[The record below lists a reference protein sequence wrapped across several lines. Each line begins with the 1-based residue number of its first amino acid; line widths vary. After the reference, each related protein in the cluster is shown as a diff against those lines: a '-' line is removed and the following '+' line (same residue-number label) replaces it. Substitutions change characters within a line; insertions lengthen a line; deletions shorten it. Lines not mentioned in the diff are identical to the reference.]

1 MTFPTA
7 RPRAVYVPFFFSLL
21 SGSCAHDLTLPE
33 RHAPNSKELYVY
45 TPQPQL
51 QKLWERLLKPSA
63 SDNGEGLTYRQ
74 FLHFL
79 GVALDLAHVDDYER
93 GYTAFHSFL
102 DLAPAK

>member
-1 MTFPTA
+1 M
-7 RPRAVYVPFFFSLL
+7 
-21 SGSCAHDLTLPE
+21 
-33 RHAPNSKELYVY
+33 Y
-45 TPQPQL
+45 TSQPQL

-79 GVALDLAHVDDYER
+79 GVALNLAHQDDYER

-102 DLAPAK
+102 DLAPTK